1 MTYSVW
7 QSFIT
12 NGVKT
17 ISGAVVSVY
26 HEGSGAPAALFS
38 SPSGGSIGSSVTSD
52 SSGLARFYVAAG
64 VYRITVTHAS
74 FSAEHRHVRIGE
86 MAGVDDAPSDGKQ
99 YARKDGDWEEVGG
112 SFLGDVTKTIGSGM
126 DFTDID
132 AAVTWAKTVAGKTL
146 TLSIETSTSQVL
158 TQDIDLPTWE
168 FLRLTTA
175 SSKDF
180 DISASSLTNV
190 LVKGGTSGW
199 GSVDGMDFKINH
211 LVGFLNYKQDFSILY
226 LDGNGSGQLN
236 CADCTFLSL
245 NGEYYTNAPVLNL
258 TRCTGSVWSRNDCSA
273 TSCTLSYFHN
283 TKNTGNTLSLFA
295 STVSASSNTGGT
307 VVVGTDSKVTTYV
320 KATAVKVKAGAYVKT
335 ADFEFLSGT
344 TAVTFDSDTGIAV
357 VENIYNTSGYS
368 NATSIT
374 TNTISSTGQLLL
386 NRIIT

>member
-17 ISGAVVSVY
+17 ISGAVVSVF
-26 HEGSGAPAALFS
+26 HEGSGTPAALFS

-74 FSAEHRHVRIGE
+74 FAAEHRHVRIGE
-86 MAGVDDAPSDGKQ
+86 MAGVDDAPSDGKT
-99 YARKDGDWEEVGG
+99 YGRKDGVWEDVSG
-112 SFLGDVTKTIGSGM
+112 SSLGDVTKTIGSGM

-132 AAVTWAKTVAGKTL
+132 AAVTWAKTVTGKTL
-146 TLSIETSTSQVL
+146 TLSIETPTSQEL

-175 SSKDF
+175 SGKDF
-180 DISASSLTNV
+180 DISASSPANV
-190 LVKGGTSGW
+190 VVKGGASGW
-199 GSVDGMDFKINH
+199 GSVAGMDFKINH
-211 LVGFLNYKQDFSILY
+211 LVRFLNYKQDFSSLK
-226 LDGNGSGQLN
+226 LNGNGYGQLI
-236 CADCTFLSL
+236 CADCTFSLL
-245 NGEYYTNAPVLNL
+245 NGEYYTNAPLLNL
-258 TRCTGSVWSRNDCSA
+258 TRCTGSVWSRVDCSA
-273 TSCTLSYFHN
+273 ISCALIDFRN
-283 TKNTGNTLSLFA
+283 TKNTGNTLSLSA
-295 STVSASSNTGGT
+295 STVSESSNPGGT
-307 VVVGTDSKVTTYV
+307 VVVGTDSKVTTSV
-320 KATAVKVKAGAYVKT
+320 QATTVNVKAGAYIKT
-335 ADFEFLSGT
+335 ANFASLSGG